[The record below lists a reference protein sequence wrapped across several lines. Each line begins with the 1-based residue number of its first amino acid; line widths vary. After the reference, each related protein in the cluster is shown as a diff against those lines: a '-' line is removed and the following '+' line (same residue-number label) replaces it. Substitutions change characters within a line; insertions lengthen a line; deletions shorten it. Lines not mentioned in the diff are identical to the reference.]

1 MKGKDV
7 PERFSGKKEKK
18 RFLRRVFPE
27 RRERK
32 DFSEEK
38 EKKRLLRRVGKRNR
52 FPERRVAA

>member
-1 MKGKDV
+1 MFLRDF
-7 PERFSGKKEKK
+7 PERRK
-18 RFLRRVFPE
+18 RKGSSRGIFPE